1 MSHPLRMR
9 LLVALEQEATSP
21 KALAEKLQLPI
32 GTVAYHVKT
41 LHNLGLLTL
50 DHTRQRRGAVEH
62 YYRALE
68 HPRFTDEAWSRLDL
82 VSKQRVL
89 AAVLTQAHE
98 DAVRAAAA
106 GGFDAADAH
115 FTRTPLRL
123 DAVGWAELAEVSKR
137 WLDEAARIQDES
149 DERIADGADGELGA
163 ELVVLLFETADSGAP
178 DEVPQPAR
186 STGSSM

>member
-1 MSHPLRMR
+1 MR

>member
-1 MSHPLRMR
+1 MLS
-9 LLVALEQEATSP
+9 
-21 KALAEKLQLPI
+21 EKLEVPI
-32 GTVAYHVKT
+32 GTVAYHIKT
-41 LHNLGLLTL
+41 LHDLGVLTL

-62 YYRALE
+62 YYRVAE
-68 HPRFTDEAWSRLDL
+68 HPRFSDEAWSKLDV

-98 DAVRAAAA
+98 DALRAAAA

-123 DAVGWAELAEVSKR
+123 DAKGWAALAETSKR
-137 WLDEAARIQDES
+137 WLDEAARIQQES
-149 DERIADGADGELGA
+149 DERIRDGCSEELAA
-163 ELVVLLFETADSGAP
+163 ELVVLLFESADGVAP
-178 DEVPQPAR
+178 ARPSQPSR